1 MGSSGSD
8 AIVVNTA
15 RSALHRLLPLPLVI
29 EPSEGSLT
37 LTAQS
42 RIVIGAGIGGFDHTV
57 NHLIG
62 DVQKATG
69 LHLARAAS
77 AVDGDITLQLNGDLA
92 VHGEEGYELL
102 IGPNGA
108 TLRAGHPHGLW
119 NGTRTLVQLF
129 AHLPGD
135 ATLPAMRIVDRP
147 RYVWRGAM
155 LDVARHFF
163 GVDQVLRFIELIA
176 RFKINRLHLH
186 LTDDQGW
193 RLAVD
198 GWPTLTSIGGST
210 ATGHGSGG
218 WFSRADYCEIVA
230 HAARHFVTVVPEVDM
245 PGHTNAAL
253 ASVPALNL
261 SGKSPPLYTDYP
273 RDLASVGFSSLHLAA
288 PATRHLITDV
298 IAQLAADTPGKYLH
312 IGGDEAN
319 MTDAAEYCEFIE
331 LLQREVHSHGKQLVG
346 WEEVARAAL
355 LPGAIVQHWLDGDVA
370 RRAPGSARFVMSP
383 SAYTYLDMKHTPSCR
398 IGRRWAGFIDV
409 DTAYRWDPATSIEG
423 IADHRIE
430 GVEAA
435 LWTEKVATFDD
446 VQHLSFP
453 RLACLGEVG
462 WTAQYLRRWDSFRPR
477 LAVHAQ
483 RLEQIGVPIYR
494 SALLD

>member
-1 MGSSGSD
+1 MGTSESD
-8 AIVVNTA
+8 SIVVDASDSA
-15 RSALHRLLPLPLVI
+15 RRRLLPLPLSI
-29 EPSEGSLT
+29 EPREGSLT
-37 LTAQS
+37 LTARS
-42 RIVIGAGIGGFDHTV
+42 RIAIGPGIGGFDHTV

-62 DVQKATG
+62 DLQRATG
-69 LHLARAAS
+69 LHLARAAV
-77 AVDGDITLQLNGDLA
+77 ATEGDVTLQLDGDLA
-92 VHGEEGYELL
+92 VQGEEGYELL
-102 IGPNGA
+102 IDTTGA

-119 NGTRTLVQLF
+119 NATRTFVQLF
-129 AHLPGD
+129 AHVPGD
-135 ATLPAMRIVDRP
+135 ATVPSMRIIDRP

-193 RLAVD
+193 RLAID
-198 GWPTLTSIGGST
+198 GWPTLTNIGGST
-210 ATGHGSGG
+210 ATGHSSGG

-230 HAARHFVTVVPEVDM
+230 HAARHFITVVPEVDM

-253 ASVPALNL
+253 ASVPALNR
-261 SGKSPPLYTDYP
+261 SGKSPPLYTDMP
-273 RDLASVGFSSLHLAA
+273 RDLAGIGFSSLHLDA
-288 PATRHLITDV
+288 PDTRHFISDV

-319 MTDAAEYCEFIE
+319 ATDAVEYREFIE
-331 LLQREVHSHGKQLVG
+331 LLQREVHSHGKQMVG
-346 WEEVARAAL
+346 WEEVANAAL
-355 LPGAIVQHWLDGDVA
+355 LPGALVQHWLHGDVA

-383 SAYTYLDMKHTPSCR
+383 SAHTYLDMKHTSNCSV
-398 IGRRWAGFIDV
+398 GRRWAGFIDV
-409 DTAYRWDPATSIEG
+409 DKAYGWDPASLIDG
-423 IADHRIE
+423 ITDDRIE
-430 GVEAA
+430 GVEAP

-446 VQHLSFP
+446 VQQLCFP

-462 WTAQYLRRWDSFRPR
+462 WTAQPLRSWDAFRPR
-477 LAVHAQ
+477 LAVHTQ

>member
-8 AIVVNTA
+8 AIVVDTA
-15 RSALHRLLPLPLVI
+15 RNVLHRLLPLPLVI
-29 EPSEGSLT
+29 ELGAGSLT

-42 RIVIGAGIGGFDHTV
+42 RIVIGSGIGGFDHTV

-69 LHLARAAS
+69 LHLARAAV
-77 AVDGDITLQLNGDLA
+77 ATPGDITLRLDGDLA
-92 VHGEEGYELL
+92 AHGEEGYELF
-102 IGPNGA
+102 IGTDGA

-129 AHLPGD
+129 AHLPDD
-135 ATLPAMRIVDRP
+135 ARLPAVRIVDRP
-147 RYVWRGAM
+147 RYAWRGAM

-163 GVDQVLRFIELIA
+163 SVDQVLRFIELIA

-193 RLAVD
+193 RLAID
-198 GWPTLTSIGGST
+198 GWPTLTNIGGST

-218 WFSRADYCEIVA
+218 WFSRSDYTEIVA
-230 HAARHFVTVVPEVDM
+230 HAARHFITIVPEVDM

-261 SGKSPPLYTDYP
+261 TGTSPPLYTDIP

-288 PATRHLITDV
+288 PATRHFITDV

-319 MTDAAEYCEFIE
+319 ATDAAEYCAFIE

-346 WEEVARAAL
+346 WEEVANAAL
-355 LPGAIVQHWLDGDVA
+355 LPGAIVQHWLHGDVV

-383 SAYTYLDMKHTPSCR
+383 SGHTYLDMKHTPGCR
-398 IGRRWAGFIDV
+398 VGRRWAGCIDV
-409 DTAYRWDPATSIEG
+409 DTAYGWDPATLIEG
-423 IADHRIE
+423 IGNDRIE
-430 GVEAA
+430 GVEAP
-435 LWTEKVATFDD
+435 LWTEKVATFED
-446 VQHLSFP
+446 VQHLCFP

-462 WTAQYLRRWDSFRPR
+462 WTAQHLRSWDAFRPR
-477 LAVHAQ
+477 LAVHAD
-483 RLEQIGVPIYR
+483 RLAQIGVPLYR

>member
-1 MGSSGSD
+1 MGSSSSD
-8 AIVVNTA
+8 AIVVNATH
-15 RSALHRLLPLPLVI
+15 SALHRLLPLPLVI
-29 EPSEGSLT
+29 EPSDGSLT

-42 RIVIGAGIGGFDHTV
+42 RIAIGAGVGGFDHTV

-62 DVQKATG
+62 DVQRATG

-77 AVDGDITLQLNGDLA
+77 AADGDITLQMNGDLA
-92 VHGEEGYELL
+92 VHGEEGYELF
-102 IGPNGA
+102 IDAKGA

-129 AHLPGD
+129 SHLPGD
-135 ATLPAMRIVDRP
+135 ATLPAVRIVDRP

-193 RLAVD
+193 RLAID
-198 GWPTLTSIGGST
+198 GWPTLTHIGGST
-210 ATGHGSGG
+210 ATGQGSGG
-218 WFSRADYCEIVA
+218 WFSRTDYQEIVA
-230 HAARHFVTVVPEVDM
+230 HAARHFITIVPEVDM

-261 SGKSPPLYTDYP
+261 NGTSPPLYTDMP
-273 RDLASVGFSSLHLAA
+273 RDVASIGFSSLHLAA
-288 PATRHLITDV
+288 PATRQFITDV

-319 MTDAAEYCEFIE
+319 ATEVADYCAFIE
-331 LLQREVHSHGKQLVG
+331 LLQREVHLHGKQLVG
-346 WEEVARAAL
+346 WEEVAHAAL
-355 LPGAIVQHWLDGDVA
+355 LPGAIVQHWLHGDVV

-383 SAYTYLDMKHTPSCR
+383 SAHTYLDMKHTPSCR
-398 IGRRWAGFIDV
+398 IGRRWAGCIDM
-409 DTAYRWDPATSIEG
+409 DTAYEWDPATLIEG
-423 IADHRIE
+423 VGEDRIE
-430 GVEAA
+430 GVEAP
-435 LWTEKVATFDD
+435 LWTEKVATFED
-446 VQHLSFP
+446 VQHLCFP

-462 WTAQYLRRWDSFRPR
+462 WTAQHLRSWGGFRPR
-477 LAVHAQ
+477 LALHAQ
-483 RLEQIGVPIYR
+483 RLEQIGVPIHR